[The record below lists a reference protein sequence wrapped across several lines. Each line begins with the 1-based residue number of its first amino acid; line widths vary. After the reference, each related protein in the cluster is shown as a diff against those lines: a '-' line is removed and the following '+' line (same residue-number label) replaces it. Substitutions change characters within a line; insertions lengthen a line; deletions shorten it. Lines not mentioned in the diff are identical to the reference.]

1 MVSRNV
7 LRGGKGISSNY
18 EETMRKRG
26 SSGFRN
32 AEECTCQDR
41 RCCCCDTRLLS
52 LHEAYAMG
60 FWVLVVCVFLSNSGS
75 GRTEILLDERILPT
89 RQTWTYSSAPCLVK

>member
-41 RCCCCDTRLLS
+41 RCCCDTRLLS

-60 FWVLVVCVFLSNSGS
+60 FWVLWGFCLFVFFF
-75 GRTEILLDERILPT
+75 E
-89 RQTWTYSSAPCLVK
+89 